1 MKKGTIL
8 MAVIISI
15 TGLVIFGC
23 NSHSPKKV
31 DTSVLIQKRPNNKF
45 EIQADSLKMLGEFD
59 AALKNYNKS
68 LEIDKSIN
76 TLYNITY
83 IYALENNLDSA
94 FYHLDLINASL
105 DSSAWRLSNGQLI
118 NLVNDSRWKD
128 VVDIRFEKY
137 QAKFGNL
144 IYPDLSKKL
153 MTIDVLDQSYNTLM
167 NIYPDSTDYYWKKKI
182 KINDKNVQDAE
193 EIIANYG
200 WVLTKDVGQISNY
213 TLFLVFQHCGDVK
226 LMRKYEPLLRKN
238 AEIDDFFKNQYATY
252 IDRILGYEG
261 KNQIYGTQMSYDSLK
276 QVYYLGDNLASPDSL
291 SILRKRMK
299 LNPIEDYLKTMNAEL
314 RIEVK

>member
-1 MKKGTIL
+1 

-23 NSHSPKKV
+23 NSHSTKKV
-31 DTSVLIQKRPNNKF
+31 DPSVLIQKRPNNKF

-59 AALKNYNKS
+59 AAIKNYNKS

-83 IYALENNLDSA
+83 IYALVKNLDSA
-94 FYHLDLINASL
+94 FYNLDLINASL

-118 NLVNDSRWKD
+118 NLVNNSRWKD

-137 QAKFGNL
+137 QAKFGSLEN
-144 IYPDLSKKL
+144 PELSKQLLDMEIKDQSLYTL
-153 MTIDVLDQSYNTLM
+153 MT
-167 NIYPDSTDYYWKKKI
+167 IYPDSADYYGKQKKEMNDENI
-182 KINDKNVQDAE
+182 KAAE
-193 EIIANYG
+193 YIIAKYG
-200 WVLTKDVGQISNY
+200 WVRPKDIGQVSDY
-213 TLFLVFQHCGDVK
+213 TLFLIFQHSGDVK

-238 AEIDDFFKNQYATY
+238 AEIDDSFKNQYATY

-261 KNQIYGTQMSYDSLK
+261 KNQIYGTQISYDSLK
-276 QVYYLGDNLASPDSL
+276 QVYYLGNNIECPDSL